1 MNTESTELERLMV
14 EADYESRHAMGAI
27 AWVVL
32 AFIAFWVIG
41 AICLGVLFS

>member
-14 EADYESRHAMGAI
+14 EADDESRHAMGAI